1 MFVYI
6 YKLIK
11 KDAINDDMIY
21 IGSTEDIKDR
31 MRKHK
36 CSCNNIN
43 DYRYNCKVYKYIR
56 DNGGWDEWKYEI
68 IDEVEVALRNDA
80 RIYEGEY
87 IIKYDAIN
95 KLNDRVAGRTNKEYK
110 KQNYQRNKEDILQK
124 SKEKYHQNKEQ
135 KKEYYQQNKEQIK
148 QKYQQ
153 NKEQINQNYQQN
165 KEQIKQYYQQNKEQI
180 KQKNKE
186 YQNKNKD
193 DINER
198 RRELRRLAKLNKL

>member
-110 KQNYQRNKEDILQK
+110 KQNYQR
-124 SKEKYHQNKEQ
+124 
-135 KKEYYQQNKEQIK
+135 
-148 QKYQQ
+148 
-153 NKEQINQNYQQN
+153 YQQN